1 MEVERVVNFKTQVFH
16 NMPDIRS
23 VYHTRKF
30 LTGIPVSNKWPF
42 SKIFSTYICP
52 SPCLKDKLDFSV
64 IIKDDD
70 KKSEH
75 LIEEVKF
82 KYIPQGKVQ
91 KSVRLGKIIR

>member
-1 MEVERVVNFKTQVFH
+1 M
-16 NMPDIRS
+16 
-23 VYHTRKF
+23 
-30 LTGIPVSNKWPF
+30 
-42 SKIFSTYICP
+42 
-52 SPCLKDKLDFSV
+52 KDKLDFSV